1 MPDNRRTLREKIRS
15 AASRLRRAGKSK
27 NGKTLLANFTSLT
40 VLQVAGYVFPLVTLP
55 YLARV
60 IGVANFGKIAFASSV
75 MIWFQTVVDWGF
87 NYSATREVARKRND
101 REALSR
107 ILSTVLQAK
116 AGLMVAAFGVL
127 LALTWCIPAFSAE
140 RQLLVFTFL
149 LIPGHIMFPDWFF
162 QGMQKMK
169 YLTLFNLAAKAL
181 FTLLVFV
188 VVRDRGDYVYHPL
201 LTAAGYLAAGLIALH
216 VITRRWHI
224 RLRPQPV
231 RATAEAVRA
240 STDIFVNQI
249 VPNIYNSFSVIL
261 LGMLCGHV
269 ANGLFDAGR
278 KIALILQ
285 QVLGNISRTF
295 FPFLANRIDK
305 HASYARASI
314 LLAALAAL
322 GNSLLAR
329 PVVRL
334 LFSDEFLPAVP
345 VVWIASATIVF
356 NMMYQVY
363 GINYMIL
370 QGYEKPLRR
379 ITLLGSLVGFALA
392 YPLITLYSYVGTALV
407 ILVANMILG
416 TSVWMFV
423 KRKTNTTL

>member
-1 MPDNRRTLREKIRS
+1 
-15 AASRLRRAGKSK
+15 
-27 NGKTLLANFTSLT
+27 
-40 VLQVAGYVFPLVTLP
+40 
-55 YLARV
+55 
-60 IGVANFGKIAFASSV
+60 

-87 NYSATREVARKRND
+87 NYSATREVARHRND
-101 REALSR
+101 KEALSR

-127 LALTWCIPAFSAE
+127 IVLAWCIPALSTE

-169 YLTLFNLAAKAL
+169 YITLLNLAAKAL

-188 VVRDRGDYVYHPL
+188 VIRQPEDYVYHPL
-201 LTAAGYLAAGLIALH
+201 LTAAGYLTAGLIALH
-216 VITRRWHI
+216 VIMHRWHI
-224 RLRPQPV
+224 RLCPQAI
-231 RATAEAVRA
+231 RTTAEAVKA
-240 STDIFVNQI
+240 STDIFINQI
-249 VPNIYNSFSVIL
+249 VPNIYNSFSIIL
-261 LGMLCGHV
+261 LGVLCGPV

-305 HASYARASI
+305 HAAYAKASI

-334 LFSDEFLPAVP
+334 LFTDEFLPAVP
-345 VVWIASATIVF
+345 VVWIASVTIVF

-370 QGYEKPLRR
+370 QGDEKKLRR
-379 ITLLGSLVGFALA
+379 ITLFGSLIAFALT
-392 YPLITLYSYVGTALV
+392 YPLITLYSYIGTALV
-407 ILVANMILG
+407 ILIANMILG
-416 TSVWMFV
+416 LSVWIYV
-423 KRKTNTTL
+423 RRKTNHSIME